1 MKKYLLIAFLAVSSV
16 FFLFRQDYTL
26 SETIQEELRLYM
38 GTNQT
43 ISVSNPTR
51 IAIGNPA
58 VADVSQVSKKEMT
71 IVPKS
76 TGATTLVLWD
86 SFGEQSF
93 MIKVFAENTKE
104 LKTRIDNALAKLHLS
119 GISTK
124 GEDEEGK
131 IFMMGR
137 LDNNQERD
145 RITLALGGLKK
156 YIIDLTTVKPAV
168 EDETVVEIDVQVLEL
183 NKGVSDTLGFTWPA
197 SITLAE
203 TAVGGATNSWAKLFK
218 LNEMARSAVYSLKLD
233 MLIKEGKARVLSRP
247 RLACLSGKEA
257 KLLVGGEVP
266 ILSASVTGGGTGG
279 TVATPGSVEYKEYGI
294 KLNIKP
300 TVKPNGRIYLNLG
313 VEVSEVGTAVSTSFA
328 LAYPFT
334 KRTANTELYL
344 NDGQTMA
351 IGGLIKQKTE
361 EELTKF
367 PWLADVPI
375 LGLFFRQKTATKGGG
390 STARSDSELFITL
403 TPRIVGKAK
412 DEIDRSN
419 VRIKPAAPDVDEAT
433 LDPVTKYSR
442 IVQQRIIDNIQ
453 YPAAGRNAGFQGI
466 VKLNL
471 KLSFKGELLEA
482 KIKKSSGY
490 KVLDEDALETAKSIS
505 PYYPLFPPAIASQD
519 IWVEVPIVYQLD

>member
-1 MKKYLLIAFLAVSSV
+1 MKKNLLITFLAVSSI
-16 FFLFRQDYTL
+16 FFLFRQDYIL
-26 SETIQEELRLYM
+26 SETMKEELKFYM

-58 VADVSQVSKKEMT
+58 VVDVSQVSKKEMT

-76 TGATTLVLWD
+76 AGTTTLVLWD

-93 MIKVFAENTKE
+93 IIKVFAEDTKK
-104 LKTRIDNALAKLHLS
+104 LKIRIDNALAKLNLYS
-119 GISTK
+119 ITTK
-124 GEDEEGK
+124 AEDEEGK
-131 IFMMGR
+131 IFIMGR
-137 LDNNQERD
+137 LDNSQERD
-145 RITLALGGLKK
+145 RINLALGVLKK
-156 YIIDLTTVKPAV
+156 YIIDLTTVKELA

-183 NKGVSDTLGFTWPA
+183 NKGVSDTLGFTWPS

-203 TAVGGATNSWAKLFK
+203 TAVGTATNSWAKLFK
-218 LNEMARSAVYSLKLD
+218 LNEMVRSAAYSLKLD

-266 ILSASVTGGGTGG
+266 VLTSSYVGGGTG
-279 TVATPGSVEYKEYGI
+279 TTSTPGSVDYKEYGI

-351 IGGLIKQKTE
+351 IGGLIKQKSE

-375 LGLFFRQKTATKGGG
+375 LGMFFRQKTATSGGG
-390 STARSDSELFITL
+390 ATTRSDSELFIML

-412 DEIDRSN
+412 DEIGRSN
-419 VRIKPAAPDVDEAT
+419 VRIRPSVPDVDEST
-433 LDPVTKYSR
+433 LDPVSKYSR
-442 IVQQRIIDNIQ
+442 IVQQRIVDNIT
-453 YPAAGRNAGFQGI
+453 YPSAGRNAGFQGT
-466 VKLNL
+466 VKLNI

-490 KVLDEDALETAKSIS
+490 KVLDDDALETARSIS

-519 IWVEVPIVYQLD
+519 LWIEVPIVYLLD

>member
-1 MKKYLLIAFLAVSSV
+1 MMKKNLLIACLAVSSV
-16 FFLFRQDYTL
+16 FFLFRQDYCF
-26 SETIQEELRLYM
+26 SEATKEELKLYL
-38 GTNQT
+38 GSDQT
-43 ISVSNPTR
+43 IPVSNPTR

-58 VADVSQVSKKEMT
+58 VADVSRVSKKDMT
-71 IVPKS
+71 VVPKS
-76 TGATTLVLWD
+76 IGTTTLVLWD

-93 MIKVFAENTKE
+93 IVKVFTEDTKK
-104 LKTRIDNALAKLHLS
+104 LKIRIDNALAKLNLS
-119 GISTK
+119 AITTK

-131 IFMMGR
+131 VFIMGK
-137 LDNNQERD
+137 LDNAQERE
-145 RITLALGGLKK
+145 RITLALGELKK
-156 YIIDLTTVKPAV
+156 YIVDLTTIKPAV
-168 EDETVVEIDVQVLEL
+168 EDETMVEIDVQVLEL
-183 NKGVSDTLGFTWPA
+183 KKGASDTLGFTWPA

-203 TAVGGATNSWAKLFK
+203 STVGGATNSWAKVFK
-218 LNEMARSAVYSLKLD
+218 LNEMARSAAYTLKLD

-266 ILSASVTGGGTGG
+266 ILSSSVTGGGTAG
-279 TVATPGSVEYKEYGI
+279 TVATPGSVDYKEYGI

-300 TVKPNGRIYLNLG
+300 TVKPNSSIYVNLG
-313 VEVSEVGTAVSTSFA
+313 VEVSEVGTAVTTSYA

-344 NDGQTMA
+344 DNGQTMA

-375 LGLFFRQKTATKGGG
+375 LGMFFRQKTATSGGG
-390 STARSDSELFITL
+390 STTRDDSELFITL
-403 TPRIVGKAK
+403 TPRIVGRAK
-412 DEIDRSN
+412 NEIDRS
-419 VRIKPAAPDVDEAT
+419 VRIKPAAPAVDEVT
-433 LDPVTKYSR
+433 LDPVTRYSR
-442 IVQQRIIDNIQ
+442 LVQQRILDSIT
-453 YPAAGRNAGFQGI
+453 YPASGRNAGFQGT

-490 KVLDEDALETAKSIS
+490 KVLDEDALETAKGIS
-505 PYYPLFPPAIASQD
+505 PYYPLFPPAITSQD
-519 IWVEVPIVYQLD
+519 LWVEVPIVYQLD